1 MIFCIGIYEV
11 EFEKNNVIQIP
22 RAWRK
27 RINKAD
33 SLYCKLD
40 EYVSKDDEKKLI
52 KMICTFDRDY
62 FNDTDDDDDDGEV
75 FFKIEIDRKHRMH
88 VPKKCMDKCGFE
100 ANDSVLLMG
109 WGEIITIQ
117 AKRDKLKQVDIDELE
132 RLIHETKNS

>member
-33 SLYCKLD
+33 LLYCKLD
-40 EYVSKDDEKKLI
+40 EYVSKDDEKLI
-52 KMICTFDRDY
+52 KMTCSFDRDY
-62 FNDTDDDDDDGEV
+62 FNDTDDDDGEV
-75 FFKIEIDRKHRMH
+75 FMIAIDRKYRMNF
-88 VPKKCMDKCGFE
+88 PKKCMDKCGFE

-117 AKRDKLKQVDIDELE
+117 AKRDKLKQLADNKLKGLLMRI
-132 RLIHETKNS
+132 

>member
-33 SLYCKLD
+33 LLYCKLD
-40 EYVSKDDEKKLI
+40 EYVSKDDEKLI
-52 KMICTFDRDY
+52 KMTCSFDRDY
-62 FNDTDDDDDDGEV
+62 FDDTDDDDGEV
-75 FFKIEIDRKHRMH
+75 FTIAIDRKDRMH
-88 VPKKCMDKCGFE
+88 IPKKYMDKCGLE

-109 WGEIITIQ
+109 WGEIITSQ
-117 AKRDKLKQVDIDELE
+117 AKRDNLKLENIDEVE
-132 RLIHETKNS
+132 RLIHQTDNPEVQ

>member
-40 EYVSKDDEKKLI
+40 EYVSKDDEKLI
-52 KMICTFDRDY
+52 KMTCSFDRD
-62 FNDTDDDDDDGEV
+62 TVDDDGEV
-75 FFKIEIDRKHRMH
+75 FKFEIDRKHRMH
-88 VPKKCMDKCGFE
+88 IPKKCMDKCGFE

-132 RLIHETKNS
+132 RLIHETKNL